1 MMERWR
7 YRRRWLYRMIAVGA
21 ATCLLLLIFGT
32 GGASA
37 SAPITT
43 NHAVAAFD
51 LADHNVAVDYVT
63 NTFINTFSDG
73 RAAWEIRQLTEPTT
87 VANTIDTT
95 HWGTTTQLRQN
106 DIVLPTSPVKVI
118 DDAVFVANETVS
130 ESKANHAIP
139 IQTIDLTQQYVTS
152 RQAAGTTDVTL
163 SLIIAGAL
171 LE

>member
-1 MMERWR
+1 M
-7 YRRRWLYRMIAVGA
+7 
-21 ATCLLLLIFGT
+21 LLFFGT

-37 SAPITT
+37 LAPITT
-43 NHAVAAFD
+43 NHAVAFD
-51 LADHNVAVDYVT
+51 LADYNVAVDTIT

-106 DIVLPTSPVKVI
+106 DIVLPTSPVEII

-130 ESKANHAIP
+130 ESKASHAIP